1 MSTSKVEINSGEA
14 QPSQQEQVD
23 ALKKDG
29 VNVETMQD
37 EDGNKVQVSTPDIET
52 QNLENQRPEWL
63 PEKFKTAQELS
74 KAYTELEKQFSARQ
88 TEEPAKEETKDLS
101 IPKEEA
107 TEKSDSFSI
116 DKYQDEYAEKGELS
130 QKSYNDLA
138 KQGLSK
144 DLVDGYIA
152 GQKSIADSQTSQ
164 VQEVAGGQQQYGE
177 LIAWAGENLSEAE
190 QKSFND
196 LTETG
201 SIDQIKM
208 AVQGLMTRAGMT
220 KTSVQQ
226 EMVQGDVNNVSV
238 EQFNSVQQVTDA
250 MNDPR
255 YEKDPVYRKE
265 VERKLANSSVF

>member
-1 MSTSKVEINSGEA
+1 MTTSKVEINSNQA
-14 QPSQQEQVD
+14 QPTDKEQVD
-23 ALKKDG
+23 ALKKEG
-29 VNVETMQD
+29 VNLETMQD
-37 EDGNKVQVSTPDIET
+37 ADGNRVEVSTPDIET

-74 KAYTELEKQFSARQ
+74 KAYTELEQKFSARQ
-88 TEEPAKEETKDLS
+88 TEEPAKEEEAKDLS

-107 TEKSDSFSI
+107 SDSFSV
-116 DKYQDEYAEKGELS
+116 DKYADEYAEKGSLT
-130 QKSYNDLA
+130 QKSYDELA

-152 GQKSIADSQTSQ
+152 GQKSIADTQTADIQSI
-164 VQEVAGGQQQYGE
+164 AGGQQQYGE
-177 LIAWAGENLSEAE
+177 LIDWAGKNLSEAE
-190 QKSFND
+190 QTAFND
-196 LTETG
+196 LTQTG
-201 SIDQIKM
+201 TTEQIKM
-208 AVQGLMTRAGMT
+208 AVQGLMTKAGMT
-220 KTSVQQ
+220 KAPVQQ
-226 EMVQGDVNNVSV
+226 EMFQGDVNNVSV

>member
-1 MSTSKVEINSGEA
+1 MTTSKVEINSGEA

-23 ALKKDG
+23 ALKKEG

-74 KAYTELEKQFSARQ
+74 KAYTELEKQFSQRQ
-88 TEEPAKEETKDLS
+88 TEEPAKEEAKDLS

-107 TEKSDSFSI
+107 SDSFSV
-116 DKYQDEYAEKGELS
+116 DKYADEYAEKGSLT
-130 QKSYNDLA
+130 QKSYDELA
-138 KQGLSK
+138 KQGLTK
-144 DLVDGYIA
+144 DIVDGYIA
-152 GQKSIADSQTSQ
+152 GQKAIADTQTAQ
-164 VQEVAGGQQQYGE
+164 VHEVAGGQQQYGE
-177 LIAWAGENLSEAE
+177 LIDWASKNLSQEE
-190 QKSFND
+190 QTAFND
-196 LTETG
+196 LTSTG

-208 AVQGLMTRAGMT
+208 AVQGLMTKAGMT
-220 KTSVQQ
+220 KAPVQQ
-226 EMVQGDVNNVSV
+226 TMFQGDVNNVSV